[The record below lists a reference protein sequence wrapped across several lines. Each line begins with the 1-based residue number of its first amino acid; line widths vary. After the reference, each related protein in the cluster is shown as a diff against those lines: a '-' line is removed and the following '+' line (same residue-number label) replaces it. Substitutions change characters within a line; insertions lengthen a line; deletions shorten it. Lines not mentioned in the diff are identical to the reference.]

1 MFISLFVQK
10 IWEMISV
17 RHLQNPFGTKKFVLS
32 QALQLAGLKLIF
44 DSLN

>member
-17 RHLQNPFGTKKFVLS
+17 CHLQNPFGTKKFVLT
-32 QALQLAGLKLIF
+32 QALQLTRLKMIF
-44 DSLN
+44 DPLN